1 VTYPAERVTI
11 GVSRRAAHM
20 RPVRLVV
27 ACFLLLSTLLTYA
40 QTSDRTS
47 SGDDGQAYLQW
58 LEKSL
63 ASIQTIKV
71 GMTRGDLL
79 RLFEMDGG
87 FQSTKV
93 ERYVYRQCPLLK
105 VDVAFIPVS
114 DTNDHL
120 NDTIKSIS
128 KPYLESPFYD

>member
-1 VTYPAERVTI
+1 
-11 GVSRRAAHM
+11 M

-87 FQSTKV
+87 LQSTKV